1 VGEFYQVL
9 RRWIFYIMLD
19 TKKFKIIIESTP
31 LVSIDLCIVFDSQI
45 LLGKRK
51 NEPLKGLWFTPGCRI
66 LKNETWQ
73 DCLRRVANS
82 ELNFEVRDPNQFL
95 LMGVWD
101 HFYKNS
107 AVDEGVSTHYVNL
120 PHCIYLKQKPN
131 FQIDEQHDE
140 ISWFDLQEVSSSGE
154 FHEYMRNYASW
165 LIKADIDND

>member
-1 VGEFYQVL
+1 
-9 RRWIFYIMLD
+9 MN
-19 TKKFKIIIESTP
+19 TP
-31 LVSIDLCIVFDSQI
+31 LGSIDLCIVFDSQI

-51 NEPLKGLWFTPGCRI
+51 NEPLKGVWFTPGGRI

-73 DCLRRVANS
+73 DCLLRVASS
-82 ELNFEVRDPNQFL
+82 ELELEIRDPNQFL

-107 AVDEGVSTHYVNL
+107 VVDERVSTHYVNL
-120 PHCIYLKQKPN
+120 PHCICMKKKPN

-140 ISWFDLQEVSSSGE
+140 IGWFDLQEVANSSG

-165 LIKADIDND
+165 LIEADIYND

>member
-1 VGEFYQVL
+1 
-9 RRWIFYIMLD
+9 MLD
-19 TKKFKIIIESTP
+19 PKKFKIIIESTP

-51 NEPLKGLWFTPGCRI
+51 NQPLKGVWFTPGGRI

-73 DCLRRVANS
+73 DCLLRVASS
-82 ELNFEVRDPNQFL
+82 ELELEVRDPNQFL

-107 AVDEGVSTHYVNL
+107 VVDERVSTHYVNL
-120 PHCIYLKQKPN
+120 PHCICMKQKPN

-140 ISWFDLQEVSSSGE
+140 IGWFDLQEVASSSG

-165 LIKADIDND
+165 LIKADINND